1 MVDWLPLKKSN
12 RDRDLVHGLV
22 QLLDRCADESG
33 PGQERDE
40 AGGCSVGENDVDVV
54 SAEPQ

>member
-12 RDRDLVHGLV
+12 RDRDLVYGLV

-33 PGQERDE
+33 PG
-40 AGGCSVGENDVDVV
+40 
-54 SAEPQ
+54 

>member
-33 PGQERDE
+33 PG
-40 AGGCSVGENDVDVV
+40 
-54 SAEPQ
+54 